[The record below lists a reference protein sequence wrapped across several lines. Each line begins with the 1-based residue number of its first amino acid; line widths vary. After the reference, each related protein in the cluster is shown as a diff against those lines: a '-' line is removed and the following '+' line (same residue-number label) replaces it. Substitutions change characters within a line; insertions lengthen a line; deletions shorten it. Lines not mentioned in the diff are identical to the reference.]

1 MEDTFRALRI
11 HDDEIPPFPQPLVYV
26 PKPLGE
32 LFRIFDP
39 RDAPLIGPPPVSHTW
54 AARPK
59 AVRPRATMS
68 SVKNSKPYDEE
79 DAEIQLLYAQARKY
93 GEFVK
98 KLEAARERINAIGAS
113 IEATAGPVNGLEI
126 YRETQALRATNQ
138 NVNRVLEQL
147 SIVQR
152 PLEGKAD
159 EERII
164 QDGPERVGLTKY
176 LASIRR
182 LDSKCEELSTS
193 TARVNQEAAEQLNLL
208 AISGKNRLLAMWG
221 DLLQADKLE
230 PLQYITKGGS
240 FPTFDRNTIAQLVE
254 IYNFFSTSAALG
266 GPSIDQAWSK
276 YAKIRGAYLQS
287 TLTNL
292 SAATLSTS
300 TQPSPNGPELY
311 RQGNCLI
318 GTYAEGMNLAFFAE
332 WRNISEISPKNHQ
345 KTMENTAAESL
356 MELKDT
362 ISQLN
367 SQIQQNITTDC
378 FLAYDILGA
387 INEMAF
393 SIDKQTGC
401 LKQQIFAAVK
411 PIRDT
416 AKRSLGDLLEDIRR
430 RISSMVF
437 LPNDGAAIPFTDE
450 VLTRLQAMTLY
461 PLPLASILSS
471 IGDGNWTSSS
481 SNKSSSS
488 LPTIRSHD
496 TSSDSESLLARY
508 VFDSI
513 DNLLTNLESRSTT
526 LHKNSRVTGV
536 FMLNNIAVIDRMIR
550 SSDLSQ
556 LLGNSSAMKQLED
569 KRKKYI
575 AAYTEAWREAGF
587 LLLDVQYT
595 NRGQRPPSGSAA
607 STNSAAIVKALNSK
621 DKDAIK
627 EKFKNFNV
635 LFETLGAKHRE
646 LMPAMER
653 DVRADLVRDI
663 RAIIE
668 PLYVRFWD
676 RYHEV
681 DKGKGKYIRYD
692 KPSMSNQL
700 ASLA

>member
-1 MEDTFRALRI
+1 MEDIIKGLDNP
-11 HDDEIPPFPQPLVYV
+11 DDETPPFSQASVYV
-26 PKPLGE
+26 PKSLDE
-32 LFRIFDP
+32 LFRTFDP

-54 AARPK
+54 AARPR
-59 AVRPRATMS
+59 ARATMS
-68 SVKNSKPYDEE
+68 TVKNSKPYDEE
-79 DAEIQLLYAQARKY
+79 DADIELLYAQARKY
-93 GEFVK
+93 AESVK
-98 KLEAARERINAIGAS
+98 KLEAARVRINAIGAS
-113 IEATAGPVNGLEI
+113 IETTAGPANGLDI
-126 YRETQALRATNQ
+126 YRETQDLQATNQ

-164 QDGPERVGLTKY
+164 QDGPQRVGLAKY
-176 LASIRR
+176 LACIRR

-208 AISGKNRLLAMWG
+208 AISGKNRLLALWG
-221 DLLQADKLE
+221 DLLQAEKVE
-230 PLQYITKGGS
+230 PLQYITKGAP
-240 FPTFDRNTIAQLVE
+240 FPTFDPNTIAQLVE

-276 YAKIRGAYLQS
+276 YAKIRGVYLQS
-287 TLTNL
+287 TLENL
-292 SAATLSTS
+292 AAATLSTS
-300 TQPSPNGPELY
+300 TQPSTNGPEIY
-311 RQGNCLI
+311 RQGSCVI
-318 GTYAEGMNLAFFAE
+318 GTYADGMSLAFFAE
-332 WRNISEISPKNHQ
+332 WRNISEISPKSFQ

-356 MELKDT
+356 KDLKNT
-362 ISQLN
+362 ISDLN

-393 SIDKQTGC
+393 KMDKQTGC

-411 PIRDT
+411 PVRDT
-416 AKRSLGDLLEDIRR
+416 AKRSLGELLEDIRR

-450 VLTRLQAMTLY
+450 VLTRLQAMTAY
-461 PLPLASILSS
+461 PIPLASILSS

-488 LPTIRSHD
+488 LPTIRSYD
-496 TSSDSESLLARY
+496 TSSESESLLAHY
-508 VFDSI
+508 IFDSI
-513 DNLLTNLESRSTT
+513 DNLLTNLESRSTA
-526 LHKNSRVTGV
+526 LHKNNRLTSV
-536 FMLNNIAVIDRMIR
+536 FMLNNISAIDRMIR

-569 KRKKYI
+569 KRKKFI
-575 AAYTEAWREAGF
+575 AAYTEAWREAGL

-635 LFETLGAKHRE
+635 LFESLGAKHRE

-668 PLYVRFWD
+668 PLYIRFWD
-676 RYHEV
+676 RYHEL
-681 DKGKGKYIRYD
+681 DKGKGKYVRYD